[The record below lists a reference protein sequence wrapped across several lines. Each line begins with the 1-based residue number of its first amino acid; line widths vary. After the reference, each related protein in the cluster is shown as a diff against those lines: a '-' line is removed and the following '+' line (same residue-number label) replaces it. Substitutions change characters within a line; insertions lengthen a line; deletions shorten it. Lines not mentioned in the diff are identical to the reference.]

1 MSLPQ
6 ERWARRVQVIAPTE
20 KRLRDRPGG
29 MVISPTWLDPVL
41 VQSQQ
46 NYQEVA
52 EYRDVFQAL
61 RRGIAGVKTNNSLF
75 EFDPLRYMR
84 LELFDKCDS
93 QWLGQNFEILVK
105 FRKGNLKSA
114 WEKCLLLHLSRPFHI
129 RAACSFLVFRWALR
143 APQSRFMLL
152 RQQSYSL
159 VVGIFT
165 LASFAWQEDDACDPS
180 QPFETPMYSRSG
192 GRKVDYHKLN
202 DLLRNIVQLFHSDE
216 SLKLEPSSREQF
228 RSAAAC
234 RWLPTHAVVG

>member
-93 QWLGQNFEILVK
+93 Q
-105 FRKGNLKSA
+105 
-114 WEKCLLLHLSRPFHI
+114 
-129 RAACSFLVFRWALR
+129 
-143 APQSRFMLL
+143 
-152 RQQSYSL
+152 
-159 VVGIFT
+159 
-165 LASFAWQEDDACDPS
+165 
-180 QPFETPMYSRSG
+180 
-192 GRKVDYHKLN
+192 
-202 DLLRNIVQLFHSDE
+202 
-216 SLKLEPSSREQF
+216 
-228 RSAAAC
+228 
-234 RWLPTHAVVG
+234 